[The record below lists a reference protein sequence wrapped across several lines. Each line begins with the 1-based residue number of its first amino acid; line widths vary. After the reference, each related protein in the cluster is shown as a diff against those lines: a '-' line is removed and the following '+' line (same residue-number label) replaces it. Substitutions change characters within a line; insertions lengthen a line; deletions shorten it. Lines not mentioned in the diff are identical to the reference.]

1 MEDWQKRVIDEKE
14 DLDKKIFK
22 LNEFLD
28 SDEFYEMEGPTVRL
42 LWNQIEIMEKYSDI
56 LAARIYYF
64 NKGE

>member
-64 NKGE
+64 KEN

>member
-42 LWNQIEIMEKYSDI
+42 LWNQVELMEKYSDI

-64 NKGE
+64 KEN